1 MGKIIKEVRPF
12 LPQPIRR
19 IGWGILAYLM
29 KKILSILLAI
39 VLTLSIVGCSA
50 SAPKDPNLDYN
61 GNYGS
66 STDSIVGG
74 NGILGEAAPD
84 KNNPEYGS
92 DTDGEDTTGEYLE
105 RKIVYTVTT
114 EIQTKAFNDA
124 MAIINN
130 SIEKYDGYIQT
141 QKQTDNGNINSLYS
155 RRNVYMV
162 VRIPSKNLD
171 AFLSELKND
180 CMYTL
185 SLSKDSKDYST
196 TYYDK
201 EVRVNSLRVQEER
214 LLDMLSKATDLK
226 TLLELEDRLSNIR
239 YQIESLT
246 KEMNIID
253 SNVNYST
260 VTINMSEVVEYVA
273 EPVTFG
279 DRLKTALSESWEN
292 LIDGVQGFILWFIYA
307 IPTIAIL
314 GAISVG
320 ITLFTKMK
328 IRKKKAKRA
337 AAEKKETE

>member
-1 MGKIIKEVRPF
+1 
-12 LPQPIRR
+12 
-19 IGWGILAYLM
+19 M
-29 KKILSILLAI
+29 KKLLSILLACVLI
-39 VLTLSIVGCSA
+39 VAMVGCSA
-50 SAPKDPNLDYN
+50 SAPKEPNLDYG

-66 STDSIVGG
+66 STDSVVGG
-74 NGILGEAAPD
+74 NGILGESAPNQ
-84 KNNPEYGS
+84 NNPEYGS

-124 MAIINN
+124 MVIINN
-130 SIEKYDGYIQT
+130 SINKYHGYIQT
-141 QKQTDNGNINSLYS
+141 QKQTDNSNINSHYS
-155 RRNVYMV
+155 RRSVYMV
-162 VRIPSKNLD
+162 VRIPSDNLD
-171 AFLSELKND
+171 TFLSELKND

-201 EVRVNSLRVQEER
+201 EVRVNSLKVQEER

-279 DRLKTALSESWEN
+279 DRLKTAFAESWDSFVAF
-292 LIDGVQGFILWFIYA
+292 LQDAVLWCIYA
-307 IPTIAIL
+307 APTLVIL
-314 GAISVG
+314 AAISVG
-320 ITLFTKMK
+320 VTLFTKMK
-328 IRKKKAKRA
+328 LRKKKAKKV
-337 AAEKKETE
+337 AAEKKESE